1 MIGRRLALLI
11 ANNEFIDTNFQQLKA
26 PEHDASSLESLLK
39 NPDLCNFYVKTLIN
53 KTSYEV
59 NQAIEEFYADSTR
72 TDLLLLYFS
81 GHGIKDEEGKL
92 YFVTKDTRRNR
103 LRTTAIPSRLINEG
117 MRESRSRRQ
126 LLILDCCYS
135 GAFAKGMIA
144 KAGNI
149 IGSSIGSIERFQG
162 RGRVILTAS
171 DAMQYA
177 FEEESLI
184 QGTGVHS
191 IFSSAIIDGLSTFNA
206 DENKDGIITI
216 DELYDYVDEYV
227 TDRTPNQRPSIWA
240 YEVQGEIVIATKPL
254 ILTETI
260 IPTPQPEKMMEP
272 EISDAGDTF
281 LETVP
286 VEEPAEET
294 PKDIIWELLKPL
306 GYSPVPIEPAEETPK
321 DIIWKLLK
329 PLGYSPASMEPAEE
343 SVSKVMS
350 EHETKEID
358 ARKSKKDTKKKL

>member
-11 ANNEFIDTNFQQLKA
+11 ANNEFIDPSFQQLTA
-26 PEHDASSLESLLK
+26 PEHDASTLESLLK

-59 NQAIEEFYADSTR
+59 NQIIEEFYADSTR
-72 TDLLLLYFS
+72 SDLLLLYFS

-103 LRTTAIPSRLINEG
+103 LRTTAISSRLINEG
-117 MRESRSRRQ
+117 MRGSRSRRQ

-144 KAGNI
+144 KSGSI

-177 FEEESLI
+177 FEENSRI

-191 IFSSAIIDGLSTFNA
+191 IFSSAIIDGLSTFRA

-227 TDRTPNQRPSIWA
+227 TYRTPDQRPSIWA
-240 YEVQGEIVIATKPL
+240 YEVQGEMVIATKPQTL
-254 ILTETI
+254 PETI
-260 IPTPQPEKMMEP
+260 IPTPQTEKKIEPVSSEKGETSLETEPTEIIWELLKPLGYEPVPKEP
-272 EISDAGDTF
+272 E
-281 LETVP
+281 
-286 VEEPAEET
+286 EEPAE
-294 PKDIIWELLKPL
+294 DIIWELLKPL
-306 GYSPVPIEPAEETPK
+306 GYEPVSMEPEKEPAEEPVEDQAHSQT
-321 DIIWKLLK
+321 L
-329 PLGYSPASMEPAEE
+329 
-343 SVSKVMS
+343 
-350 EHETKEID
+350 
-358 ARKSKKDTKKKL
+358 KKKKKTS